1 MRASDK
7 VVIQTDK
14 APKAIGPYSQ
24 AIKYGNFMFL
34 AGQIALD
41 PATGKIVGATV
52 VEQTER
58 VLKNIEEII
67 HFAGLTMGHII
78 RCVVYV
84 TDLREMAAIN
94 QVYAKHFVYE
104 PPVRTTVQVAALP
117 GGALIEIEATAMLST
132 RIGDTEQRGPRIS

>member
-14 APKAIGPYSQ
+14 APKPIGPYSQ

-41 PATGKIVGATV
+41 PATGKIVGTTAA
-52 VEQTER
+52 EQADR

-67 HFAGLTMGHII
+67 HFSGLTMGHII
-78 RCVVYV
+78 RCVVYMA
-84 TDLREMAAIN
+84 DLREMQAVN
-94 QVYAKHFVYE
+94 QIYAKYFVYE

-132 RIGDTEQRGPRIS
+132 RIGDHEQRGPRIS